1 MERPH
6 IAFMPAKYDDLDVE
20 AIKAIAAGNASPG
33 QQQRG
38 LNWIIHKA
46 AMTYDEPFVPGQVD
60 LTSHLTGRANV
71 GRQIV
76 KLVNV
81 PIDLLSKK

>member
-1 MERPH
+1 
-6 IAFMPAKYDDLDVE
+6 MPAKYDDEDVA

-38 LNWIIHKA
+38 LAWIIHKA
-46 AMTYDEPFVPGQVD
+46 AMTYDEPFIPGQGD
-60 LTSHLTGRANV
+60 LTFHLTGRRNV
-71 GRQIV
+71 GLQIV

-81 PIDLLSKK
+81 PIDALSKK